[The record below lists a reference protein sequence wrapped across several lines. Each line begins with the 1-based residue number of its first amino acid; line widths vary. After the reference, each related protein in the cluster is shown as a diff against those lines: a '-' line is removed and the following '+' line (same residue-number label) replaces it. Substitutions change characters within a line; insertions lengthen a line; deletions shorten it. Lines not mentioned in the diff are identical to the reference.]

1 VNLSFH
7 PNDEVVMVKQF
18 GNLVMAF
25 DGFYENE
32 IESLHREFQEIRAFM
47 YSTLTYFGVTVFR

>member
-1 VNLSFH
+1 
-7 PNDEVVMVKQF
+7 MVKQF
-18 GNLVMAF
+18 GSLVMAF

-47 YSTLTYFGVTVFR
+47 YPTLTYFGVTVFR